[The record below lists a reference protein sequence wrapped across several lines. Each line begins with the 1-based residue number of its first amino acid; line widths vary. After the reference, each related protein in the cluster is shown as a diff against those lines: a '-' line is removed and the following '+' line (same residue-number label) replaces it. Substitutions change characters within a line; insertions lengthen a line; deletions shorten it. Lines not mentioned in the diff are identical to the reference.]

1 MKNEDIHRLLT
12 NPEVFPIELTL
23 TSGDKLKI
31 VHPDYVFY
39 SRKRGQI
46 FYYPEEGG
54 GLFEWI
60 EPRQIAKIRG
70 KIKRGS
76 SRAA

>member
-1 MKNEDIHRLLT
+1 MKNADIHRLLT
-12 NPEVFPIELTL
+12 NPEVFPVELTL

-31 VHPDYVFY
+31 GHPDYVFF
-39 SRKRGQI
+39 SRKLGQI

-60 EPRQIAKIRG
+60 EPSQIAKIRG
-70 KIKRGS
+70 KVKRGS
-76 SRAA
+76 PRAA